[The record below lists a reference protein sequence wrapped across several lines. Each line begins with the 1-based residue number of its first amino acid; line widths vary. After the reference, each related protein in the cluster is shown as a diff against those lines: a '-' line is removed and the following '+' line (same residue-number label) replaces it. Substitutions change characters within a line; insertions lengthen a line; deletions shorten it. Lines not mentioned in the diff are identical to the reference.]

1 MRVLHVT
8 NTMSPE
14 AGGPPIAVRGLA
26 TVLTSIGIRC
36 EILTTTGGRFRL
48 PSLAVSGL
56 PVHTFA
62 GTWLS
67 GVWNAHSRALARFV
81 DRHLAEFDLVHV
93 HELWHYPGFAACR
106 RARSCGVPYVV
117 SLRGGLAPVALGQ
130 KPVRKRVY
138 MELVQRP
145 MLESASALHALTSVE
160 ADHVEAL
167 GLPTRV
173 AVIPN
178 GVAADIGPG
187 VDGADPSSFLRRFP
201 MLADRRVVLYLGR
214 LSANKGLSLLA
225 GSFVHVARRFEDA
238 VLLVVGPN
246 EGDTQAQASAVLASA
261 GLAERAT
268 FTGALHGQDKISA
281 LACADVFVLP
291 SSAEGF
297 SNAVLE
303 ALAAGVPVVVSEHC
317 NFPEVAEWDAG
328 AVVPNDV
335 AAVAGAICDLLA
347 DDARRDAAGRSGR
360 RMVEERYG
368 WSRIAGRFADL
379 YESIVFHG

>member
-8 NTMSPE
+8 TTMSAE
-14 AGGPPIAVRGLA
+14 AGGPPTAVRGLA
-26 TVLTSIGIRC
+26 TALKSIGVHC
-36 EILTTTGGRFRL
+36 EILTTTGGRFRQ
-48 PSLAVSGL
+48 PSPSVAGVR
-56 PVHTFA
+56 VHTFE

-81 DRHLAEFDLVHV
+81 DHCLCEFDLVHV

-106 RARSCGVPYVV
+106 LARSCGVPYVV
-117 SLRGGLAPVALGQ
+117 SLRGGLDPVALGQ

-138 MELVQRP
+138 MELVQRS
-145 MLESASALHALTSVE
+145 MLESASALHALTGAE
-160 ADHVEAL
+160 ADHAEQL

-178 GVAADIGPG
+178 GVAANIGPG
-187 VDGADPSSFLRRFP
+187 VDEVDLSTFLRRFP
-201 MLADRRVVLYLGR
+201 MLAGKRVVLYLGR

-225 GSFVHVARRFEDA
+225 RSFVHVARRFDDA

-246 EGDTQAQASAVLASA
+246 EGDTRAQATTVLASA

-268 FTGALHGQDKISA
+268 FTGGLDGQDKISA
-281 LACADVFVLP
+281 LACADAFVLP

-303 ALAAGVPVVVSEHC
+303 ALAAGVPVVISERC
-317 NFPEVAEWDAG
+317 NFPEVAEWGAG
-328 AVVPNDV
+328 TVVPNGV
-335 AAVAGAICDLLA
+335 PAVAGAICDLLA
-347 DDARRDAAGRSGR
+347 DDVRRDAAGRNGR

-368 WSRIAGRFADL
+368 WSRIAGLFADL